1 MSKCRPGL
9 SKGRAF
15 LAKSFVTPRTICQE
29 VELFV
34 RHIYQGI
41 SIRRYQRV
49 SRSVPGRDSVEDPSG
64 RPGARARSKTV
75 EKPESRGR
83 AMNEESERPIHL
95 AGVHLM
101 RHRHACALFR
111 NQEQEEKVIIP
122 FLKEGLDRGERAFV
136 ISGTEVRARLLRK
149 LRLAGIEVATAE
161 KSGQLKM
168 EQWGPSIVRSGRFD
182 QEAMAARLEDI
193 LVEGRKH
200 GFELTRLVGRMD
212 WVREHN
218 IGIYELVEY
227 EKRLNHL
234 LQKYNDPIIC
244 AYDLSAFNAGVM
256 VDILRTH
263 PVAIIGDVAAENPF
277 FDSPEVIWQEINKRG
292 A

>member
-1 MSKCRPGL
+1 MPS
-9 SKGRAF
+9 
-15 LAKSFVTPRTICQE
+15 TNCQE
-29 VELFV
+29 VRVFL
-34 RHIYQGI
+34 RHIYGGI

-64 RPGARARSKTV
+64 HPGARARSTTV

-83 AMNEESERPIHL
+83 GMNEEHERHIHL
-95 AGVHLM
+95 AVVHLM
-101 RHRHACALFR
+101 RYRHACALFR
-111 NQEQEEKVIIP
+111 NQEQEDKVIIP

-193 LVEGRKH
+193 LMHGREQ
-200 GFELTRLVGRMD
+200 G
-212 WVREHN
+212 
-218 IGIYELVEY
+218 
-227 EKRLNHL
+227 
-234 LQKYNDPIIC
+234 
-244 AYDLSAFNAGVM
+244 
-256 VDILRTH
+256 
-263 PVAIIGDVAAENPF
+263 
-277 FDSPEVIWQEINKRG
+277 
-292 A
+292 